1 MESNAYFKY
10 RYSTDIEFDLK
21 EKSHLSIIGNSNTFI
36 LDTFLNGH
44 EKCNIFV
51 GDKELNSDT
60 LTTIRKRMSF
70 VLNKHLNIFVGET
83 VKDEIAFGLESL
95 AFKKSEIK
103 TLIDKESKIFKIEE
117 LLEKDPNTLGSS
129 DKVKMKILCALI
141 INPKILVLDNILSE
155 LDYKDKILVFNILDE
170 YKNNG
175 GIIINITNDIEE
187 TLFSDRIIILHDKKQ
202 VCDGKTL
209 SVLNEEKILKRLR
222 LGIPF
227 IVELNK
233 YFMDYGM
240 INKYYLS
247 NEKLVGALWK

>member
-1 MESNAYFKY
+1 MANVNYFKY
-10 RYSTDIEFDLK
+10 RYDKFIEFNLK
-21 EKSHLSIIGNSNTFI
+21 EKSHLSIIGNSNDFFI
-36 LDTFLNGH
+36 NTLLSQH
-44 EKCNIFV
+44 EKCNVFI
-51 GDKELNSDT
+51 GDKELNEENIK
-60 LTTIRKRMSF
+60 TIRKRMAI

-95 AFKKSEIK
+95 AYKKNEIAE
-103 TLIDKESKIFKIEE
+103 IIESQAKIFKLTD
-117 LLEKDPNTLGSS
+117 LLEKDPNSLGSS
-129 DKVKMKILCALI
+129 DKVKMKILSALVI
-141 INPKILVLDNILSE
+141 GPKIIVLDNILSE
-155 LDYKDKILVFNILDE
+155 LDYNDKVLVFDILDE

-175 GIIINITNDIEE
+175 GIIINVTNDIEE
-187 TLFSDRIIILHDKKQ
+187 TLNSDRIIILHDNAL

-209 SVLNEEKILKRLR
+209 SVLNEEKILKRLGV
-222 LGIPF
+222 GIPF